1 MSQMALDKIEGRIK
15 TVLHSLEA
23 LKRQQGSKGS
33 TTTSM
38 NPNAQIALG
47 ARVQSLQA
55 ELAFLQDVRATMLED
70 APRWTSAT

>member
-1 MSQMALDKIEGRIK
+1 MAQKALEKIEGRLR

-23 LKRQQGSKGS
+23 LRKQQGSKGS

-47 ARVQSLQA
+47 ARVQSLNA
-55 ELAFLQDVRATMLED
+55 ELAFLQDVRATMVAEASN
-70 APRWTSAT
+70 AP

>member
-1 MSQMALDKIEGRIK
+1 MSALEKIEARVK

-23 LKRQQGSKGS
+23 LRKQQGSKGS

-55 ELAFLQDVRATMLED
+55 ELGFLQDVRATMLEES
-70 APRWTSAT
+70 PRWTSAT